1 MFPGGAVSSLN
12 TPPTPFADRE
22 SLEAELKA
30 LEKDID
36 HIQQLKVRT
45 LRFLL
50 YLYWSYYM
58 YCLISFF
65 LIELVISTYW
75 MISIKIHGTGFFTT
89 TYTTLH
95 IIPTDQLVGKF
106 SSIYKYMYWLI

>member
-36 HIQQLKVRT
+36 HIQQLKVC
-45 LRFLL
+45 
-50 YLYWSYYM
+50 M
-58 YCLISFF
+58 YGNTDCEESREGYKISLI
-65 LIELVISTYW
+65 LA
-75 MISIKIHGTGFFTT
+75 IK
-89 TYTTLH
+89 
-95 IIPTDQLVGKF
+95 
-106 SSIYKYMYWLI
+106 

>member
-36 HIQQLKVRT
+36 HIQQLKVCHT
-45 LRFLL
+45 AWENFIMTNKLGN
-50 YLYWSYYM
+50 SM
-58 YCLISFF
+58 GNKN
-65 LIELVISTYW
+65 EL
-75 MISIKIHGTGFFTT
+75 K
-89 TYTTLH
+89 
-95 IIPTDQLVGKF
+95 
-106 SSIYKYMYWLI
+106 

>member
-36 HIQQLKVRT
+36 HIQQLKVCMHRGRKDIFNYFSK
-45 LRFLL
+45 LIFDLL
-50 YLYWSYYM
+50 SG
-58 YCLISFF
+58 LI
-65 LIELVISTYW
+65 
-75 MISIKIHGTGFFTT
+75 
-89 TYTTLH
+89 
-95 IIPTDQLVGKF
+95 DQNK
-106 SSIYKYMYWLI
+106 

>member
-36 HIQQLKVRT
+36 HIQQLKVCT
-45 LRFLL
+45 LKFLFYTL
-50 YLYWSYYM
+50 V
-58 YCLISFF
+58 LIYVLFDFFF
-65 LIELVISTYW
+65 LIELIIST
-75 MISIKIHGTGFFTT
+75 G
-89 TYTTLH
+89 
-95 IIPTDQLVGKF
+95 
-106 SSIYKYMYWLI
+106 

>member
-36 HIQQLKVRT
+36 HIQQLKVCMVI
-45 LRFLL
+45 LIVKNSGEGYKISLIL
-50 YLYWSYYM
+50 NVLQG
-58 YCLISFF
+58 YC
-65 LIELVISTYW
+65 
-75 MISIKIHGTGFFTT
+75 
-89 TYTTLH
+89 
-95 IIPTDQLVGKF
+95 
-106 SSIYKYMYWLI
+106 

>member
-36 HIQQLKVRT
+36 HIQQLKVYMVI
-45 LRFLL
+45 LIVKNSGEGYKISLL
-50 YLYWSYYM
+50 LA
-58 YCLISFF
+58 
-65 LIELVISTYW
+65 IE
-75 MISIKIHGTGFFTT
+75 
-89 TYTTLH
+89 
-95 IIPTDQLVGKF
+95 
-106 SSIYKYMYWLI
+106 

>member
-36 HIQQLKVRT
+36 HIQQLKVCMVI
-45 LRFLL
+45 LIVKNSGEGYKISLL
-50 YLYWSYYM
+50 LA
-58 YCLISFF
+58 
-65 LIELVISTYW
+65 IE
-75 MISIKIHGTGFFTT
+75 
-89 TYTTLH
+89 
-95 IIPTDQLVGKF
+95 
-106 SSIYKYMYWLI
+106 